1 MKILKKW
8 NEHPDKLKAEG
19 EPIDWFETTEAE
31 LLRHT
36 EEAGYYAPGTVIS
49 ALEEGAQ
56 LRTPSAFYKAVEQL
70 RAADAAPQGA

>member
-8 NEHPDKLKAEG
+8 HEDPEKLKAEG
-19 EPIDWFETTEAE
+19 ESVDWFETTETE

-36 EEAGYYAPGTVIS
+36 EEAGYYKPGSVIP

-56 LRTPSAFYKAVEQL
+56 LRTPSAFYKMAKESK
-70 RAADAAPQGA
+70 